1 MCGSQALTP
10 GCTNPNHKIFL
21 ILALLWIWNTF
32 EFPQQDAS
40 LARSRPKSTISAS
53 MEDINA
59 DLYAT
64 PELQI
69 RREQAK

>member
-1 MCGSQALTP
+1 MWITGANPRVYKSKPLDFFDFGALVDLNHFCFSTTGHIARSLTP
-10 GCTNPNHKIFL
+10 EVIDISMDNNP
-21 ILALLWIWNTF
+21 
-32 EFPQQDAS
+32 
-40 LARSRPKSTISAS
+40 
-53 MEDINA
+53 NA